1 MICHSCGKKTVQV
14 GLCLEC
20 FLKKHPILIEDIAV
34 KVCRCGRFWRKAL
47 WEKDLEKFL
56 GKMISENL
64 VVDPEIKITDVLVD
78 PVFEERK
85 IKTRVTL
92 RGVYRGVQFERQMEK
107 DIRKEA
113 VSCPMCSR
121 VSSSY
126 YEAVVQFRIPV
137 DARKV
142 LDGEYV
148 TRTEKVA
155 GGFDAYLTNA
165 PYARKLG
172 TQFARKGYIVMHSKQ
187 IAGMKDGVEMC
198 REYVAIKSPGVEVG
212 DFIIYKKDKIL
223 QIMEFG
229 RTIRTKELSQRKTQM
244 IPPNRIEKAEVVA
257 RKGDVKKAMVSS
269 VSPSVM
275 QFMDQ
280 ETFSTFELPNKYPEL
295 KEKDIV
301 NYVKIK
307 EDLYII

>member
-20 FLKKHPILIEDIAV
+20 FLKKHPIIIEDLAV
-34 KVCRCGRFWRKAL
+34 KVCGCGRFWRKAL
-47 WEKDLEKFL
+47 WEHDLEKFL
-56 GKMISENL
+56 GKMIAENL
-64 VVDPEIKITDVLVD
+64 VVDPEIKITGIAVE

-85 IKTRVTL
+85 IKTRIIL
-92 RGVYRGVQFERQMEK
+92 RGLYRGLEFEREMSKE
-107 DIRKEA
+107 IRKEL
-113 VSCPMCSR
+113 VSCPICSR
-121 VSSSY
+121 ISSSY

-155 GGFDAYLTNA
+155 GGFDAFLTSA
-165 PYARKLG
+165 HYARKLG
-172 TQFARKGYIVMHSKQ
+172 TQFAKKGYIVMRSKQ

-212 DFIIYKKDKIL
+212 DFIKYKDKIL

-257 RKGDVKKAMVSS
+257 RKGNVRKAMVSS
-269 VSPSVM
+269 VSPSLM

-280 ETFSTFELPNKYPEL
+280 EDYSTFELPNKYPEL
-295 KEKDIV
+295 KEKDEV
-301 NYVKIK
+301 SYVRIG
-307 EDLYII
+307 DVFYII

>member
-1 MICHSCGKKTVQV
+1 MICHSCGKKTVQI

-56 GKMISENL
+56 GKMIFENL
-64 VVDPEIKITDVLVD
+64 VVDPEIKITGIVVD

-85 IKTRVTL
+85 IKAKVVLKGT
-92 RGVYRGVQFERQMEK
+92 YRGLEFEREMSKE
-107 DIRKEA
+107 IRKEP
-113 VSCPMCSR
+113 VSCPVCSR

-137 DARKV
+137 DARKT

-155 GGFDAYLTNA
+155 GGFDAYVTNA

-172 TQFARKGYIVMHSKQ
+172 SQFARKGYIVMHSKQ

-198 REYVAIKSPGVEVG
+198 REFVAIKSPGVEVG
-212 DFIIYKKDKIL
+212 DFIRYKDKFL

-229 RTIRTKELSQRKTQM
+229 RTIRTKDVSQRKTQM
-244 IPPNRIEKAEVVA
+244 IPPNRIEKSEVVA
-257 RKGDVKKAMVSS
+257 RKSDVRKAMVSS
-269 VSPSVM
+269 VSPSVT

-280 ETFSTFELPNKYPEL
+280 DTFSTFELPNKYPEL

-301 NYVKIK
+301 SYVKIGK
-307 EDLYII
+307 DVYIL